1 MNENE
6 ELISIEEGIISVV
19 QMMDKLIEERLVS
32 GEIGT
37 EQYLSLS
44 QRIQAYADEG
54 RNILSILRA
63 RSGLWH
69 SWLDI
74 TCSKHKTEI

>member
-19 QMMDKLIEERLVS
+19 QMVDELIEERLIS

-44 QRIQAYADEG
+44 QRIRAYVDEG
-54 RNILSILRA
+54 RNILSLLRT
-63 RSGLWH
+63 RSGAMAFPGL
-69 SWLDI
+69 
-74 TCSKHKTEI
+74 T